1 MKRIIALSVWAYLTL
16 PLQAQKVLS
25 IDDCRSLALENN
37 KELLMA
43 QEQINATRHKRKA
56 AFTSYLPALSAT
68 GSYMHNSKEIA
79 ILSDSQKAS
88 LSHMGTAVIG
98 ALGKDPALAQA
109 LQGVLMK
116 YPDLAPLIGSL
127 SKNVLPSI
135 ANNLDAF
142 GQQLAEGSRTDTRN
156 VYVGAVT
163 LTQPLYMGGKI
174 RAYNKITK
182 YAEQLAQQKQRS
194 DKAEVIL
201 SVDQAYWQV
210 ISLVNKHKLS
220 VEYLNLLRQLEADVQ
235 LLVDEGVATK
245 ADLLSVKV
253 KVNEAEITMSKV
265 EDGLSLSKMLL
276 CQLCGLSL
284 NTELSLADEALSDIP
299 ISSYNGT
306 MEVQQAFENRSELK
320 SLELLTKISNQKVKL
335 ELSSHLPHVALVGN
349 YLVSNPSSYN
359 GFENKFGA
367 MWNVGVMV
375 TVPLWNWG
383 EGYHKIR
390 AARSEARMSQL
401 QLDNAKEKIE
411 LQVNQSTARVKEAQK
426 RLTMAVQNLAH
437 ADENLRYAT
446 LGHKEGISTTANVL
460 EAQTAWLSAQ
470 SSKIDAQIDVRLSDV
485 YLRKAL
491 GHL

>member
-1 MKRIIALSVWAYLTL
+1 MKHVIALSLWACLAL
-16 PLQAQKVLS
+16 PAQAQKVLS
-25 IDDCRSLALENN
+25 IDECRSLALENN

-43 QEQINATRHKRKA
+43 QEQISSTRNKRKA
-56 AFTSYLPALSAT
+56 AFTTYLPAVSAT
-68 GSYMHNSKEIA
+68 GSYLHNSKEIA
-79 ILSDSQKAS
+79 LLSHDQKAS
-88 LSHMGTAVIG
+88 LSHMGSSILTSI
-98 ALGKDPALAQA
+98 GKDPALMQMM
-109 LQGVLMK
+109 QGLLMK
-116 YPDLAPLIGSL
+116 HPDMAPLIGSL
-127 SKNVLPSI
+127 SQNVLPSI
-135 ANNLDAF
+135 AKNIDAF
-142 GQQLAEGSRTDTRN
+142 GHKLAEDSRTDTRN

-182 YAEQLAQQKQRS
+182 YAEQLAVEKEKS
-194 DKAEVIL
+194 DRTEVIL

-210 ISLVNKHKLS
+210 VSLANKYKLS
-220 VEYLNLLRQLEADVQ
+220 TNYLTLLRQLENDVQ
-235 LLVDEGVATK
+235 HLVDEGIATR

-265 EDGLSLSKMLL
+265 EDGLNLSKMLL
-276 CQLCGLSL
+276 CQLCGLDLHTDISL
-284 NTELSLADEALSDIP
+284 TDESLGDIP
-299 ISSYNGT
+299 MSPYEGST
-306 MEVQQAFENRSELK
+306 DVQQALDNRPEIK

-349 YLVSNPSSYN
+349 YLVSNPSSFN
-359 GFENKFGA
+359 GFENKFGT
-367 MWNVGVMV
+367 MWNIGVMV
-375 TVPLWNWG
+375 SVPLWNWG
-383 EGYHKIR
+383 EGYYKVR

-411 LQVNQSTARVKEAQK
+411 LQVNQSTARIREAHK
-426 RLTMAVQNLAH
+426 RLVMAEQNLAH

-470 SSKIDAQIDVRLSDV
+470 SSKIDAQIDVRLADV